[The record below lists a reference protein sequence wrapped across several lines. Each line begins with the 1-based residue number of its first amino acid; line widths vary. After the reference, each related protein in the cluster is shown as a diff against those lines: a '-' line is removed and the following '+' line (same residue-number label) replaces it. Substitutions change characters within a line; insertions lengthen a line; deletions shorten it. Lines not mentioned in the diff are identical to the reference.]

1 MSRETPPGPSRR
13 VVLVG
18 AALGLA
24 SLAGCGGRPGG
35 GETPEPIT
43 LTAEHTCDVCG
54 MVIPNHP
61 GPSAQVFYPGR
72 EPGGHANPARFDS
85 TWEAY
90 RFHFARRD
98 RGWTAAAF
106 YVTDHSSVDYRL
118 FTDDGDVLV
127 STHPEA
133 EAFVAAGEVT
143 YVVDSEVKGAM
154 GRDLIG
160 FSDRADA
167 AAFRAEHG
175 GRLATHDE
183 VTPATVAGLGR

>member
-1 MSRETPPGPSRR
+1 MCSRR
-13 VVLVG
+13 RVLG
-18 AALGLA
+18 AAGA
-24 SLAGCGGRPGG
+24 VGVAAFAGCAGGSGAAPSPV
-35 GETPEPIT
+35 TVDPE
-43 LTAEHTCDVCG
+43 ATCDVCG
-54 MVIPNHP
+54 MVVAAHP
-61 GPSAQVFYPGR
+61 GPSSEVFYAENRPA
-72 EPGGHANPARFDS
+72 GHANPARFDS